1 MTAQAVTPS
10 LNQPLAEL
18 DPDIA
23 GVLTGE
29 LARQREPEDG
39 VPAAGQGVEDGG
51 IGLGARV
58 RLDVGPLGV
67 EDRPGPLEC

>member
-29 LARQREPEDG
+29 LARQRETLEM
-39 VPAAGQGVEDGG
+39 
-51 IGLGARV
+51 IAR
-58 RLDVGPLGV
+58 RTSF
-67 EDRPGPLEC
+67 PGPSWSARARS